1 MINVPVETT
10 PRLSIPKLG
19 LGTFKLTGPEGQ
31 KAIEGAL
38 RLGYRHL
45 DTAARYENEAEVGA
59 AIRSSGV
66 ARGDIFLTSKVWWDQ
81 LEPEALHRSLEASLG
96 RLQVDYLDLFLIH
109 WPNPTMDL
117 EGAVKVLKA
126 AQDSGLIRAWG
137 VANFPVARMQEL
149 ETLGETP
156 AALQV
161 EYHVQLS
168 QAPLLDWCLERNI
181 VLEAYSPLGQGILH
195 DQPVLT
201 EIGQKHGATAAQVAL
216 AWLLRQPL
224 VVPIPRS
231 SRAEGQQSNL
241 DALALAEKLDADD
254 LAKIDALPKDRRC
267 VDPAFA
273 PDWD

>member
-1 MINVPVETT
+1 
-10 PRLSIPKLG
+10 
-19 LGTFKLTGPEGQ
+19 
-31 KAIEGAL
+31 
-38 RLGYRHL
+38 
-45 DTAARYENEAEVGA
+45 
-59 AIRSSGV
+59 
-66 ARGDIFLTSKVWWDQ
+66 
-81 LEPEALHRSLEASLG
+81 
-96 RLQVDYLDLFLIH
+96 VDYLDLFLIH